1 MEAFS
6 DMSVR
11 GDTGRKPVIFRQ
23 NIQAENQA
31 TWNAFKGILFLLQV
45 MFPKKFKR
53 SYLCEFNFG
62 LRSFLLVR

>member
-1 MEAFS
+1 MEAYS

-11 GDTGRKPVIFRQ
+11 GDTGRKPVNFLR
-23 NIQAENQA
+23 NIQPENQA
-31 TWNAFKGILFLLQV
+31 TWNAFKGILFPFQV